1 MIVGVPTEIKTHE
14 YRVAL
19 TPAAAREL
27 IEHGHQ
33 VLMQSGAGE
42 GSGHHDDDYSAQGAR
57 IVPSAEDV
65 FGGAEMIVKVKEPQ
79 PSEVA
84 MLSPGQ
90 LLFTYLHLAAD
101 RGLTVSL
108 RDSGATAIAYETVEL
123 PDHSL
128 PLLAPMS
135 EIAGR
140 MATQVGAYFLEKAEG
155 GRGILLGGI
164 PGVMPAKVVV
174 VGAGMAGT
182 NAAVIAMGMQ
192 ARVVALDRDADKLR
206 HLNSLYL
213 GHIMTLS
220 SNRLTLEE
228 QVIDADLVVGAAL
241 VPGASA
247 PKLVTEDMI
256 RSMRP
261 GSVVVDIS
269 IDQGGC
275 FETSRPTSHADPVYE
290 MHGVVHYAVTNIPG
304 AVPQT
309 STYGLT
315 NATLP
320 YVLQLADHGLEEAV
334 QMNGAIR
341 SGINVASGVVV
352 HPAVAESLD
361 LEYGTVSEVLGF

>member
-1 MIVGVPTEIKTHE
+1 MIVGVPAEIKTHE

-19 TPAAAREL
+19 TPAATREL
-27 IEHGHQ
+27 VDRGHQ
-33 VLMQSGAGE
+33 ILLESGAGE
-42 GSGHHDDDYSAQGAR
+42 GSGHSDDDYSTQGAR

-65 FGGAEMIVKVKEPQ
+65 FADAEMVLKVKEPQ

-84 MLSPGQ
+84 MLTPGQ
-90 LLFTYLHLAAD
+90 ILFTFLHLAAD
-101 RGLTVSL
+101 MELATSL
-108 RDSGATAIAYETVEL
+108 RDSGAVGIAYETVEL
-123 PDHSL
+123 PGNAL

-140 MATQVGAYFLEKAEG
+140 MAVQVGAYFLEKAEG

-174 VGAGMAGT
+174 LGAGMAGA

-192 ARVVALDRDADKLR
+192 ARVVALDKNADKLR
-206 HLNSLYL
+206 HLDSAYL
-213 GHIMTLS
+213 GHIVTLA

-228 QVIDADLVVGAAL
+228 QVVDADLLVGSAL
-241 VPGASA
+241 IPGASA
-247 PKLVTEDMI
+247 PKLVTEDMV

-275 FETSRPTSHADPVYE
+275 FETSRPTSHDDPVYE
-290 MHGVVHYAVTNIPG
+290 QHGVVHYAVTNIPG
-304 AVPQT
+304 AVPYT

-320 YVLQLADHGLEEAV
+320 YVLQIADLGLEGSVTANPAIRAGLNVAKGEVVHEAV
-334 QMNGAIR
+334 AR
-341 SGINVASGVVV
+341 
-352 HPAVAESLD
+352 SLD
-361 LEYGTVSEVLGF
+361 LEYRPVAEVLGF